1 MENIATK
8 EYVIVDKKTLKV
20 DVVGSGLHYIYSS
33 KEEAQAYVCDHEMVM
48 EYNQYL
54 NLREI
59 QDIVDD
65 ANIDA
70 LEPTFEDFVD
80 KANKHMAIAM
90 NDGYYNAVMVNDN
103 HRIDEEQVLN
113 DNIDEAIRVL
123 KLAKRFA
130 SKVGF

>member
-1 MENIATK
+1 MANITRT
-8 EYVIVDKKTLKV
+8 EYVLVDKKTLKANICL
-20 DVVGSGLHYIYSS
+20 SGLHYTFCV
-33 KEEAQAYVCDHEMVM
+33 KEEAEASAFDGEMVM
-48 EYNQYL
+48 LYSQYL

-80 KANKHMAIAM
+80 KASKHMAIAM
-90 NDGYYNAVMVNDN
+90 NDGYYNAVMAND
-103 HRIDEEQVLN
+103 RIDEEQVLN